1 MSTFVLTAWK
11 NLHIGWGFGKYKGM
25 SVYSNRI
32 WPGYTYVTDFL
43 GIQFNLSFGTSRFR
57 LFWSSCS
64 DSITVISDYIYFGL
78 QWPHYMD
85 LRLFWSSVIL
95 SQGFQTILVFTDSV
109 TGIQTIFFFSDF
121 ISVISDYFCLQWL
134 YYRDFRLFWSSVTLL
149 QGFQTILVFSDSTD
163 YFGLQWL
170 YYRDFRLFWSSVTPL
185 QGFQTILV
193 FSDSITGIS
202 DYFGIQWLF
211 YRDFKLFLSSMTLL
225 QGFHTISVF
234 NDSITE
240 ISDYMYL
247 SLQWSITGI
256 SDYFGLQWLYY
267 SDFRLFWS
275 SVTLLQW
282 FQTIFVL
289 SDYYSAFRL
298 LMSSLILL
306 QRFQAILVCNDSI
319 TCKAFQTIF
328 VFSYSITGISDYFG
342 L

>member
-43 GIQFNLSFGTSRFR
+43 GIQFNLSFGTSRIR

-134 YYRDFRLFWSSVTLL
+134 L
-149 QGFQTILVFSDSTD
+149 
-163 YFGLQWL
+163 
-170 YYRDFRLFWSSVTPL
+170 L

-202 DYFGIQWLF
+202 DYFGIQWL
-211 YRDFKLFLSSMTLL
+211 D
-225 QGFHTISVF
+225 
-234 NDSITE
+234 
-240 ISDYMYL
+240 
-247 SLQWSITGI
+247 
-256 SDYFGLQWLYY
+256 
-267 SDFRLFWS
+267 RLFWS
-275 SVTLLQW
+275 SVTLLQG
-282 FQTIFVL
+282 FQTIL
-289 SDYYSAFRL
+289 
-298 LMSSLILL
+298 
-306 QRFQAILVCNDSI
+306 
-319 TCKAFQTIF
+319 
-328 VFSYSITGISDYFG
+328 VFSDSITGISDYFG
-342 L
+342 IQWLYYRDFRLFWYSVTLLQGFQTIFVFHDPITGISHYFCLQWLYYRDFRLHVFKSSVIYYRDFRLFWSSMTLL

>member
-1 MSTFVLTAWK
+1 MSSLTLW
-11 NLHIGWGFGKYKGM
+11 
-25 SVYSNRI
+25 
-32 WPGYTYVTDFL
+32 
-43 GIQFNLSFGTSRFR
+43 
-57 LFWSSCS
+57 
-64 DSITVISDYIYFGL
+64 
-78 QWPHYMD
+78 
-85 LRLFWSSVIL
+85 
-95 SQGFQTILVFTDSV
+95 QGFQTNFVFSV
-109 TGIQTIFFFSDF
+109 SIKGISG
-121 ISVISDYFCLQWL
+121 YFCLQWL
-134 YYRDFRLFWSSVTLL
+134 HYRDFRLFWYSVT
-149 QGFQTILVFSDSTD
+149 
-163 YFGLQWL
+163 
-170 YYRDFRLFWSSVTPL
+170 R
-185 QGFQTILV
+185 QTILV

-328 VFSYSITGISDYFG
+328 VFSYSITGISDYFFVFSDSITG
-342 L
+342 ISDYFCLQWLHYRDFRLFWYSVTLLLFLSSENWYSQTCLNCLRILQTLLVFTEYIMEIPVTSQVNLLKLALYKVYNSLIICNRIQEIIISPTCGSEKYM